1 MEAPTVEQNRWQRFI
16 STLSS
21 KSTIATYKTSIKKFL
36 RHIYQNSFTNVE
48 DAVERY
54 FSEGRDYKEDVR
66 SFFASIK
73 EHPPKSVW
81 TWLSAVRTLLIEN
94 GIDTELRF
102 WRSLRRRTKGTRAV
116 TEDTVP
122 TKEELKK
129 LFTHM
134 GAKGKAFFQM
144 LVSSGMR
151 IGEAIQLQLEDIDL
165 VEDKDLDKKPTTIHI
180 RGEYTKSGNNRIA
193 FMSKEATKAMRQWEN
208 IRGASLRTAIARS
221 RGRKSKDDNRMFPFE
236 IGNMYAVWN
245 GALDKAQLNKVD
257 KTTNRRKMHPHVLRK
272 FFRSQMTTVIPL
284 DVVEA
289 LMGHEGYLT
298 TVYRKHSQEQLAEF
312 YMRAEHTV
320 LIFAETGDI
329 TKLKKEM
336 EDTKKKA
343 DERAGD
349 LQAIVNGL
357 TAKNF
362 DLEDE
367 VGRLGSNMVALRS
380 SILKYMEMEEHFYQL
395 LGEYN
400 TWDDKLKKE
409 RKQWSDLMR
418 MQSKQVEAFRDEAEK
433 LRKEKEEL
441 EKKQKKK

>member
-1 MEAPTVEQNRWQRFI
+1 MEASTVEQNRWQRFI
-16 STLSS
+16 STFSS
-21 KSTIATYKTSIKKFL
+21 KHTVATYKTSIKKFL
-36 RHIYQNSFTNVE
+36 RHIYQDSFTNVE

-54 FSEGRDYKEDVR
+54 FSEDRDYQEDVR

-73 EHPPKSVW
+73 EHPPKSIW

-94 GIDTELRF
+94 GIDIELRF
-102 WRSLRRRTKGTRAV
+102 WRSLRRRIRGTKTV
-116 TEDTVP
+116 TEDRVP
-122 TKEELKK
+122 TNKELNQ

-134 GAKGKAFFQM
+134 RAKGKAFFLM
-144 LVSSGMR
+144 LASSGMR
-151 IGEAIQLQLEDIDL
+151 IGEALQLQLDDIDL
-165 VEDKDLDKKPTTIHI
+165 TKDPDKKPTTIHI
-180 RGEYTKSGNNRIA
+180 QRGYTKSGNKRIA
-193 FMSKEATKAMRQWEN
+193 FMSREATDRMKDWLDVRE
-208 IRGASLRTAIARS
+208 ASLKTAIARS
-221 RGRKSKDDNRMFPFE
+221 RGRKKKDDNRIFPFE

-245 GALDKAQLNKVD
+245 GALDKAKLNGVD

-272 FFRSQMTTVIPL
+272 FFRGQMATAIPV

-298 TVYRKHSQEQLAEF
+298 TVYRKYPNPEQLAEL
-312 YMRAEHTV
+312 YLQAEHTI
-320 LIFAETGDI
+320 LITTETGDV

-336 EDTKKKA
+336 ED
-343 DERAGD
+343 RAGD

-362 DLEDE
+362 DLEKE
-367 VGRLGSNMVALRS
+367 VGRLGSNMAALRS

-400 TWDDKLKKE
+400 TWEDQLE
-409 RKQWSDLMR
+409 KQREEYGDLIR
-418 MQSKQVEAFRDEAEK
+418 LQHKQVVAFRKEAEK

-441 EKKQKKK
+441 ERKQKKK